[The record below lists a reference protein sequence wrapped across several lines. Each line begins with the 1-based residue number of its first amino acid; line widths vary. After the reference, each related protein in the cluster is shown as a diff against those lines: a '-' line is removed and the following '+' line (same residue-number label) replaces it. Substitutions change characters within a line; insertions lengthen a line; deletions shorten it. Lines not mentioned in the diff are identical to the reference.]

1 MSRREGRLDVA
12 SLRHRLI
19 VWHASVFAVGLLGF
33 ACVIWMG
40 ARQILDSEIR
50 RWLSTQAEGLD
61 RFLHLELKGTDEA
74 AVLEEAREFSTG
86 LPRGS
91 GVQLFNGEGRLLLSG
106 PPVSINPSPSE
117 GGSIVLVEG
126 RRARLISQT
135 TTIESQGYRF
145 RLWRTYE
152 EADATLWQLAKLLA
166 TLAPVFL
173 ALSIAGG
180 WCLSRRTLQPVDD
193 LTRAARVVSLSS
205 LSDRLPLPQARDE
218 LYRLCEAWNEMLS
231 RLEDS
236 ALRLKQFTAD
246 ASHELR
252 TPIAVIRTTAD
263 LALRQEREPAAYREA
278 LQQIR
283 EQSMEMSDLVEN
295 LLALARSEEEQIRS
309 SFAPLNLAAIA
320 REVQQV
326 VEAQALTR
334 KLEFGVSTPDLPVP
348 VLGHPASVRR
358 LLLILIDNAL
368 KFTPTPGRVDVK
380 VDSRDDGKVFI
391 EVSDTG
397 IGISP
402 NDLPKIFDRFF
413 QADPSRSASGSGLG
427 LSLARWI
434 ATSHH
439 ATMDVESTLG
449 RGSCFRVTFPFP
461 DESRQPGS
469 LDLATKA
476 NTKCGSTQL

>member
-1 MSRREGRLDVA
+1 VA
-12 SLRHRLI
+12 SLRNRLI
-19 VWHASVFAVGLLGF
+19 IWHASVFAVGLLGF

-40 ARQILDSEIR
+40 ARQILDSEIQ
-50 RWLSTQAEGLD
+50 RWLRTQAEGLD

-91 GVQLFNGEGRLLLSG
+91 GVQLFNAEGRLLLSR
-106 PPVSINPSPSE
+106 PPVSINVSPAE

-126 RRARLISQT
+126 RRARLISQA
-135 TTIESQGYRF
+135 TTIEGRGYRF

-166 TLAPVFL
+166 TLTPVFL

-180 WCLSRRTLQPVDD
+180 WWLSRRTLQPVDD
-193 LTRAARVVSLSS
+193 LTRAARAVSLSS
-205 LSDRLPLPQARDE
+205 LSNRLPLPPARDE
-218 LYRLCEAWNEMLS
+218 LHRLCEAWNEMLG

-263 LALRQEREPAAYREA
+263 LALRQEREPAAYRDA
-278 LQQIR
+278 LKRIR
-283 EQSMEMSDLVEN
+283 EQSVEMSDLVEN
-295 LLALARSEEEQIRS
+295 LLALARSEGEQIRS
-309 SFAPLNLAAIA
+309 SFVTVDLTAIA
-320 REVQQV
+320 HEVQQV
-326 VEAQALTR
+326 VEAQAATQH
-334 KLEFGVSTPDLPVP
+334 LEFGVWTPNLPVP
-348 VLGHPASVRR
+348 VLGHAASLRR

-368 KFTPTPGRVDVK
+368 KFTPSPGRVDVR
-380 VDSRDDGKVFI
+380 VNPGEDGSVVI
-391 EVSDTG
+391 EVADTG
-397 IGISP
+397 IGINT

-413 QADPSRSASGSGLG
+413 QADSSRSAPGSGLG

-434 ATSHH
+434 AASHN
-439 ATMDVESTLG
+439 ATIDVESTLG
-449 RGSCFRVTFPFP
+449 RGSFFRVTFP
-461 DESRQPGS
+461 S
-469 LDLATKA
+469 LGGDIT
-476 NTKCGSTQL
+476 

>member
-1 MSRREGRLDVA
+1 MS

-40 ARQILDSEIR
+40 ARQILDSEIQ

-91 GVQLFNGEGRLLLSG
+91 GVQLFNVEGRLLLSR
-106 PPVSINPSPSE
+106 PPVSINPSPTE
-117 GGSIVLVEG
+117 GGSIVRVEG

-135 TTIESQGYRF
+135 TTIEGRSYRF

-152 EADATLWQLAKLLA
+152 EAEATLWQLAKLLA

-180 WCLSRRTLQPVDD
+180 WWLSRRTLQPVDD
-193 LTRAARVVSLSS
+193 VTRAARAVSLSS
-205 LSDRLPLPQARDE
+205 LSNRLPLPSARDE
-218 LYRLCEAWNEMLS
+218 LHRLCEAWNEMLG

-263 LALRQEREPAAYREA
+263 LALRHEREPAAYREA
-278 LQQIR
+278 LLNIR
-283 EQSMEMSDLVEN
+283 EQSVEMTDLVEN
-295 LLALARSEEEQIRS
+295 LLALARSEADQIRS
-309 SFAPLNLAAIA
+309 SFGPVDIAVIA

-326 VEAQALTR
+326 VETQAASR
-334 KLEFGVSTPDLPVP
+334 KLGFGVSTPNLPVP
-348 VLGHPASVRR
+348 VMGHAASVRR

-368 KFTPTPGRVDVK
+368 KFTPSPGRVDVR
-380 VDSRDDGKVFI
+380 VHLDDGGRVVF
-391 EVSDTG
+391 EVADTG
-397 IGISP
+397 IGI
-402 NDLPKIFDRFF
+402 NTHDLPKVFDRFF
-413 QADPSRSASGSGLG
+413 QADSSRSAAGSGLG

-434 ATSHH
+434 AASHN
-439 ATMDVESTLG
+439 ATIDVESTLG
-449 RGSCFRVTFPFP
+449 RGSCFRVTFPSP
-461 DESRQPGS
+461 EMDRYA
-469 LDLATKA
+469 DLEASAKAKRGATR
-476 NTKCGSTQL
+476 S

>member
-1 MSRREGRLDVA
+1 MT

-40 ARQILDSEIR
+40 ARQILDSEIQ

-91 GVQLFNGEGRLLLSG
+91 GVQLFNAEGRLLLSR
-106 PPVSINPSPSE
+106 PPVSINQSPAE
-117 GGSIVLVEG
+117 GGSIVLLEG
-126 RRARLISQT
+126 RRARLISQAT
-135 TTIESQGYRF
+135 AIKGRIYRYH
-145 RLWRTYE
+145 LWRTYE
-152 EADATLWQLAKLLA
+152 EAEATLWQLAKLLA

-180 WCLSRRTLQPVDD
+180 WWLSRRTLQPVDD
-193 LTRAARVVSLSS
+193 VTKAAREVSLSS
-205 LSDRLPLPQARDE
+205 LSNRLPLPSARDE
-218 LYRLCEAWNEMLS
+218 LHRLCEAWNEMLG

-263 LALRQEREPAAYREA
+263 LALRQDREPAVYRDA
-278 LQQIR
+278 LQNIR
-283 EQSMEMSDLVEN
+283 EQSVEMTELVEN
-295 LLALARSEEEQIRS
+295 LLALARSEAEQIRS
-309 SFAPLNLAAIA
+309 SFAPVDIALIA
-320 REVQQV
+320 REVQRV
-326 VEAQALTR
+326 VETQAANR
-334 KLEFGVSTPDLPVP
+334 NLEFGVSTPNLAVP
-348 VLGHPASVRR
+348 VLGHAASLRR

-368 KFTPTPGRVDVK
+368 KFTPSPGRVEVR
-380 VDSRDDGKVFI
+380 VLSGEDSRVVI
-391 EVSDTG
+391 EVADTG
-397 IGISP
+397 IGI
-402 NDLPKIFDRFF
+402 NTCDLPKIFDRFF
-413 QADPSRSASGSGLG
+413 QADSSRSAPGSGLG

-434 ATSHH
+434 VASHNATI
-439 ATMDVESTLG
+439 DVESTLG
-449 RGSCFRVTFPFP
+449 RGSCFRVTFHLL
-461 DESRQPGS
+461 ESELSLSRPTKR
-469 LDLATKA
+469 LDLAAQA
-476 NTKCGSTQL
+476 NDRCGPRQV

>member
-1 MSRREGRLDVA
+1 MTSI
-12 SLRHRLI
+12 RHRLI

-40 ARQILDSEIR
+40 ARQILDSEIQ

-91 GVQLFNGEGRLLLSG
+91 GVQLFNAEGRLLLSR
-106 PPVSINPSPSE
+106 PPLSINLSPSE
-117 GGSIVLVEG
+117 AGSIVMVDG

-135 TTIESQGYRF
+135 TTIAGRSYQL

-152 EADATLWQLAKLLA
+152 EAEATLWQLAKLLA

-180 WCLSRRTLQPVDD
+180 WWLSRRTLQPVDD
-193 LTRAARVVSLSS
+193 VTRAARAVSLSS
-205 LSDRLPLPQARDE
+205 LSSRLPLPAARDE
-218 LYRLCEAWNEMLS
+218 LHRLCEAWNEMLG

-263 LALRQEREPAAYREA
+263 LALRQEREPTAYRDA
-278 LQQIR
+278 LQNIR
-283 EQSMEMSDLVEN
+283 EQAVEMTELVEN
-295 LLALARSEEEQIRS
+295 LLALARSEAEQIRS
-309 SFAPLNLAAIA
+309 LFAPVDIVAIT

-326 VEAQALTR
+326 VEMQAASR
-334 KLEFGVSTPDLPVP
+334 NLEFGLSTPAVAVPP
-348 VLGHPASVRR
+348 VLGHAASVRR

-368 KFTPTPGRVDVK
+368 KFTPSPGRVDVR
-380 VDSRDDGKVFI
+380 VHLDNGGRAVL
-391 EVSDTG
+391 EVADTG
-397 IGISP
+397 IGI
-402 NDLPKIFDRFF
+402 NTYDLPKIFDRFF
-413 QADPSRSASGSGLG
+413 QADSSRSAPGSGLG

-434 ATSHH
+434 AASHN
-439 ATMDVESTLG
+439 ATIDVDSTLG
-449 RGSCFRVTFPFP
+449 RGSCFRVTFPLFGGG
-461 DESRQPGS
+461 DIESQVNGS
-469 LDLATKA
+469 LDLAKSA
-476 NTKCGSTQL
+476 NERCGSAQI